1 MSHLKHKEEVPKN
14 LGFAI
19 VTISDSRTFETD
31 ESGNT
36 ASKILI
42 SNGYDVVE
50 RVLIPNDA
58 GSIKK
63 KIRKLIKDKRID
75 VIITIGGTGL
85 SKRDLT
91 VETVSKMVEK
101 KINGFG
107 ELFRAI
113 SYNEIGSSAMLSRA
127 FGGVASGK
135 IILCLPGS
143 QNAVELAIRKLILPE
158 IRHMIREVRR

>member
-1 MSHLKHKEEVPKN
+1 MSYVKHREEAPKN
-14 LGFAI
+14 LSFAI
-19 VTISDSRTFETD
+19 VTISDSRTLDTD

-36 ASKILI
+36 ASRILV
-42 SNGYDVVE
+42 SNGYDVIE

-58 GSIKK
+58 G
-63 KIRKLIKDKRID
+63 KIRRKIGELIKDKRVD

-85 SKRDLT
+85 SRRDLT
-91 VETVSKMVEK
+91 VETISKVVEK

-113 SYNEIGSSAMLSRA
+113 SYNEIGVSAMLSRA
-127 FGGVASGK
+127 FGGVSSGK

-158 IRHMIREVRR
+158 IRHIVREARR

>member
-1 MSHLKHKEEVPKN
+1 MSYLKHKEDAPKN

-19 VTISDSRTFETD
+19 VTISDSRTLETD
-31 ESGNT
+31 ESGST

-50 RVLIPNDA
+50 RVLIPNDS
-58 GSIKK
+58 GKIRK
-63 KIRKLIKDKRID
+63 KIVKLIKDKRID

-85 SKRDLT
+85 SRRDLT
-91 VETVSKMVEK
+91 IETVSKMVKK
-101 KINGFG
+101 KIDGFG

-113 SYNEIGSSAMLSRA
+113 SYNEIGVGAMLSRA
-127 FGGVASGK
+127 FGGVVSGK

-158 IRHMIREVRR
+158 IRHMVREARR

>member
-1 MSHLKHKEEVPKN
+1 MSYLKHKEAAPKN

-19 VTISDSRTFETD
+19 VTISDSRTLETD
-31 ESGNT
+31 ESGNI

-42 SNGYDVVE
+42 SNGYDVIE

-58 GSIKK
+58 NRIRK
-63 KIRKLIKDKRID
+63 KIRDLVKDKRVD
-75 VIITIGGTGL
+75 VVITIGGTGL

-91 VETVSKMVEK
+91 VETVSKIVEK

-113 SYNEIGSSAMLSRA
+113 SYSEIGVSAMLSRA
-127 FGGVASGK
+127 FGGVVSGK

-143 QNAVELAIRKLILPE
+143 QNAVELAIRKLVIPE
-158 IRHMIREVRR
+158 IRHMIREARR

>member
-1 MSHLKHKEEVPKN
+1 MGYFKHKEEVPKN

-19 VTISDSRTFETD
+19 VTISDSRTLETD

-50 RVLIPNDA
+50 RILIPNDA
-58 GSIKK
+58 NRIRK
-63 KIRKLIKDKRID
+63 KIRDLVKDKRVD
-75 VIITIGGTGL
+75 VVITIGGTGL

-91 VETVSKMVEK
+91 VETVSKIVEK

-113 SYNEIGSSAMLSRA
+113 SYNEVGVGAMLSRA
-127 FGGVASGK
+127 FGGVISGK

-143 QNAVELAIRKLILPE
+143 QNAVELAIRKLVLPE
-158 IRHMIREVRR
+158 IRHMVREARR

>member
-1 MSHLKHKEEVPKN
+1 MSYFKHKEEAPKN
-14 LGFAI
+14 LSFAI
-19 VTISDSRTFETD
+19 VTISDSRTLETD

-36 ASKILI
+36 ASKILV
-42 SNGYDVVE
+42 SNGYDVIE

-58 GSIKK
+58 N
-63 KIRKLIKDKRID
+63 KIRKKISELVKDKRID

-113 SYNEIGSSAMLSRA
+113 SYNEIGASAMLSRA
-127 FGGVASGK
+127 FGGVVSGK

-143 QNAVELAIRKLILPE
+143 QNAVELAIRKLIIPE
-158 IRHMIREVRR
+158 IRHIVREARR

>member
-1 MSHLKHKEEVPKN
+1 MSYLKHREEAPKN
-14 LGFAI
+14 LAFAI
-19 VTISDSRTFETD
+19 VTISDSRTLETD
-31 ESGNT
+31 DSGNI
-36 ASKILI
+36 AYRILV

-50 RVLIPNDA
+50 RILIPNNV
-58 GSIKK
+58 S
-63 KIRKLIKDKRID
+63 KIRRSIGSLIKDKRVD

-85 SKRDLT
+85 SKKDLT

-101 KINGFG
+101 KIDGFG

-113 SYNEIGSSAMLSRA
+113 SYSEIGVSAMLSRA

-158 IRHMIREVRR
+158 IRHMVREARR

>member
-1 MSHLKHKEEVPKN
+1 MSYLKHKEAAPKN

-19 VTISDSRTFETD
+19 VTISDSRTLETD
-31 ESGNT
+31 ESGNI
-36 ASKILI
+36 AFKILI
-42 SNGYDVVE
+42 SNGYDVIE

-58 GSIKK
+58 DRIRK
-63 KIRKLIKDKRID
+63 KIRDLVKDKRVD
-75 VIITIGGTGL
+75 VVITIGGTGL

-91 VETVSKMVEK
+91 VETVSKIVEK

-113 SYNEIGSSAMLSRA
+113 SYSEIGVSAMLSRA

-143 QNAVELAIRKLILPE
+143 QNAVELAIRKLVIPE
-158 IRHMIREVRR
+158 IRHMIREARR

>member
-1 MSHLKHKEEVPKN
+1 MSYLKHKEDVPKN

-19 VTISDSRTFETD
+19 VTISDSRTLETD

-50 RVLIPNDA
+50 RVLISNDA
-58 GSIKK
+58 GSIRK
-63 KIRKLIKDKRID
+63 KIRELVKDKRID

-85 SKRDLT
+85 SKKDLT

-113 SYNEIGSSAMLSRA
+113 SYNEIGASAMLSRA

-143 QNAVELAIRKLILPE
+143 QNAVELAIRKLIIPE
-158 IRHMIREVRR
+158 IRHIVREAKR